1 MFLDP
6 AKLMIILIVALVVL
20 GPDKLPIV
28 AKQMG
33 AAWGEIRRFRERL
46 ETEVRG
52 TFPDLPSTHQVAQA
66 VRSPLAFL
74 DQLADAH
81 EREQQASGPDG
92 ASVEGASPD
101 GASAD
106 GAEKPL
112 SIQPSRPVTTPE
124 EAPEAHLPE
133 SHLPESHLPE
143 PHLPEPH
150 LPEPH
155 LTESAPTSV
164 EPDTRGPVSALAG
177 GSSNAPPRR
186 VGRTRPWRGSEPSET
201 NFIPDDPS
209 MN

>member
-6 AKLMIILIVALVVL
+6 AKLLIILIVALVVL

-81 EREQQASGPDG
+81 EREQASGAD
-92 ASVEGASPD
+92 GASPD
-101 GASAD
+101 GASPDGASPDGVGPDGASTD

-124 EAPEAHLPE
+124 EATEPDLAE
-133 SHLPESHLPE
+133 SPV
-143 PHLPEPH
+143 
-150 LPEPH
+150 
-155 LTESAPTSV
+155 SV
-164 EPDTRGPVSALAG
+164 EPDTRGPVSALTG

-186 VGRTRPWRGSEPSET
+186 VGRTRPWRGSEPSEA
-201 NFIPDDPS
+201 NFVPDDPS